1 MIMHNSLIENYS
13 IASNTTQT
21 ETKTKTQTQTQTQTQ
36 IEEELKSLS
45 IETPDHDLLVNNI
58 NKDLSESVINDTL
71 EAPELKIST
80 STEET
85 DNVNSEEPVVTL
97 VLNNKTTIEERDTT
111 KEDLLLPE
119 QYSDTVSTLPLD
131 NTTNDV
137 LETTD

>member
-1 MIMHNSLIENYS
+1 MHNSLIENYS

-21 ETKTKTQTQTQTQTQ
+21 ETQTETKTQTQTQTQ

>member
-1 MIMHNSLIENYS
+1 MHNSLIENYS

-21 ETKTKTQTQTQTQTQ
+21 ETKTQTQTQTQTQ

-131 NTTNDV
+131 NTTNDD

>member
-1 MIMHNSLIENYS
+1 MHNSLIENYS
-13 IASNTTQT
+13 IASNTAQP
-21 ETKTKTQTQTQTQTQ
+21 QTQPQTQPQ

-58 NKDLSESVINDTL
+58 NNSLSEAVINDTL

-80 STEET
+80 STEQT
-85 DNVNSEEPVVTL
+85 DNVNSEEPLVTL
-97 VLNNKTTIEERDTT
+97 VLDNKTTVEEPDTT

-131 NTTNDV
+131 NTTNDN

>member
-21 ETKTKTQTQTQTQTQ
+21 ETKTQTQTQTQTQ
-36 IEEELKSLS
+36 IKEELKSLS

>member
-1 MIMHNSLIENYS
+1 MHNSLIENYS

-21 ETKTKTQTQTQTQTQ
+21 ETKTQTQTQTQTQ
-36 IEEELKSLS
+36 IKEELKSLS